1 MLALAL
7 APATSARAADAVSLP
22 FKTARSLLL
31 VTVTVDGRSKT
42 LIFDTGAERT
52 LIQDTRNVEHVSTL
66 IVGSKTFRNIPIAY
80 VDLTG
85 TDIAKAHADGVL
97 GQDVLRQF
105 DTMHVNYKTH
115 TITLE

>member
-1 MLALAL
+1 
-7 APATSARAADAVSLP
+7 VSLP

-42 LIFDTGAERT
+42 LVFDTGAERT